1 MKKRYLIPIAV
12 LILCAGL
19 FLWLLNA
26 DGICI
31 GRIENQTDDQWSQLH
46 VYMNDEITVDFP
58 VEGEE
63 RVCLF
68 QYETGRGSFS
78 VKITDEEGKTVY
90 RNTSNESGSAS
101 FLASSDLKVT
111 INANGH
117 GGVFSLL
124 QREKPVLHAGEHL
137 PTYGIQESGS
147 HTGGRFTASYDLRKA
162 DGKYLNFY
170 VENKGVG
177 PVVISING
185 EYDQTIEPGHGGHI
199 SASISALIMPQTMT
213 LNCESTSDEEIDI
226 FWSIAQRRKK

>member
-1 MKKRYLIPIAV
+1 MKKRYLPLFAV
-12 LILCAGL
+12 LAVCAGL

-31 GRIENQTDDQWSQLH
+31 GRIENRTEDQWSQLH

-78 VKITDEEGKTVY
+78 VKITDEEGKIVY
-90 RNTSNESGSAS
+90 RAASDESGSAS

-111 INANGH
+111 INAEGH
-117 GGVFSLL
+117 GGIFSLL
-124 QREKPVLHAGEHL
+124 QREKPVLREGEDL
-137 PTYGIQESGS
+137 PTYGIQEKGS
-147 HTGGRFTASYDLRKA
+147 HTGGRFSAAYDLRKA

-177 PVVISING
+177 PVVISVNG
-185 EYDQTIEPGHGGHI
+185 EYDLTIEPGHGGHI
-199 SASISALIMPQTMT
+199 SATISASIMPQTMKV
-213 LNCESTSDEEIDI
+213 NCESTSGEEIDI